1 MAPPAAPRAAG
12 RVIGPRAA
20 ADDRG
25 AGLDISEHGMY
36 AYPEQFIPAPEPVGC
51 APAPGSRD
59 AHRPAHPTTEV
70 PAS

>member
-1 MAPPAAPRAAG
+1 MRRAGRPPAAGRAIGLGANAG
-12 RVIGPRAA
+12 
-20 ADDRG
+20 DQE

-59 AHRPAHPTTEV
+59 AHRPAHTTTEV